1 MEMELY
7 KALIRANVPEDDARE
22 VVNSIKKEIDSR
34 YSLHK
39 DQLFTKQDGAELEG
53 RLLRALADMQRWTLA
68 TVFGALGALAIL
80 IKLWS

>member
-1 MEMELY
+1 MELEIFE
-7 KALIRANVPEDDARE
+7 ALTAVNVPADKAKAVAE
-22 VVNSIKKEIDSR
+22 SINLAIDRR

-39 DQLFTKQDGAELEG
+39 DQLFTKQDGAELEA

-80 IKLWS
+80 IKLWP